1 MRFLSLLWGKVARM
15 DGLKSGVFVIRTKV
29 HCGVHKGK
37 KKEDGGGVG
46 GSGEKRGGY
55 ILALPPGSHYCQCVE
70 MLAL

>member
-1 MRFLSLLWGKVARM
+1 MY
-15 DGLKSGVFVIRTKV
+15 GLKSGVFVIRTKV